1 MTIVDSALRFH
12 HVGVACF
19 DIRAEAA
26 RLAPLGYTVEGD
38 PFVDERQG
46 VRGMFLGT
54 QSPRLELLESLGD
67 GGDGV
72 LAPWLTEA
80 TKLYHLAYL
89 ADDLAMAIERIRA
102 AQGKLVVA
110 PVPAVAFGGREI
122 AFLML
127 PNRLLIEL
135 IEGERAS

>member
-1 MTIVDSALRFH
+1 MTVVDSALRFH
-12 HVGVACF
+12 HIGVACI

-26 RLAPLGYTVEGD
+26 RLALLGYAVEGD

-46 VRGMFLGT
+46 VRGVFLGS
-54 QSPRLELLESLGD
+54 QSPRLELLESLD
-67 GGDGV
+67 DAGGGV
-72 LAPWLTEA
+72 LAPWLKDA

-89 ADDLAMAIERIRA
+89 ARDFPTAIERIRA

-135 IEGERAS
+135 IEEERAS